1 MKEPPF
7 WFQVIA
13 YAFICLVA
21 VWVGIRIAW
30 WLGGMFI

>member
-7 WFQVIA
+7 WVQVIL
-13 YAFICLVA
+13 YACISMVA
-21 VWVGIRIAW
+21 VWIGVRLAW